1 MKEPGWIWYKLR
13 GALIVPVYLFA
24 MVFTWYEHE
33 SWVLY
38 PLGGALFTAG
48 WILRV
53 WSQMHL
59 HYRLKVHK
67 VLTRTGP
74 YAYVRNPIYIGNT
87 LILIGVTVLAEMLWL
102 TPVMLACCA
111 LTYTLVVRYE
121 ESHLTGKYGEPYVE
135 YLQAVPRWMPR
146 TKNVHPVASIKNL
159 GEFLMPSIRA
169 EVHMFLLLIPV
180 VIKELVCVGVA

>member
-1 MKEPGWIWYKLR
+1 MREPGWIWYKLR

-33 SWVLY
+33 SWIIY

-87 LILIGVTVLAEMLWL
+87 LILIGVTVLSEMLWL
-102 TPVMLACCA
+102 TPIMLACCA

-121 ESHLTGKYGEPYVE
+121 ERHLTGKYGEPYVE
-135 YLQAVPRWMPR
+135 YLQSVPRWMPR
-146 TKNVHPVASIKNL
+146 LIKFHPGASLRDL
-159 GEFLMPSIRA
+159 GDFLMPSIKA
-169 EVHMFLLLIPV
+169 EVHMFLLLIPAA
-180 VIKELVCVGVA
+180 IKEIICIS